1 MISAGVRRD
10 LVSKPRLARFRVL
23 ADCIVVGDK
32 GKKIVIHD
40 EGKFDSRSIPL
51 KNWSDYE

>member
-1 MISAGVRRD
+1 MISAGVQRD
-10 LVSKPRLARFRVL
+10 LVSRTRLARSRVL
-23 ADCIVVGDK
+23 TDCIVVGDK

-40 EGKFDSRSIPL
+40 EGKFDARSIPL

>member
-10 LVSKPRLARFRVL
+10 LVSRTRLARSREHT
-23 ADCIVVGDK
+23 DCIVVGDK

>member
-1 MISAGVRRD
+1 MSPPEYAD
-10 LVSKPRLARFRVL
+10 LT
-23 ADCIVVGDK
+23 VVGDK

-40 EGKFDSRSIPL
+40 EGKFDPRSIPL

>member
-1 MISAGVRRD
+1 MPASARA
-10 LVSKPRLARFRVL
+10 LT
-23 ADCIVVGDK
+23 DCIVVGDK

>member
-1 MISAGVRRD
+1 MISAGDRQD
-10 LVSKPRLARFRVL
+10 LVSRTRRVL
-23 ADCIVVGDK
+23 FCVLTDFIVVGDK

>member
-1 MISAGVRRD
+1 MISAGDRPD
-10 LVSKPRLARFRVL
+10 SVSQVTYPHA
-23 ADCIVVGDK
+23 CTNSIVVGDR

-40 EGKFDSRSIPL
+40 EGKFDPRSIPL

>member
-10 LVSKPRLARFRVL
+10 SVGQILGPFPPDS
-23 ADCIVVGDK
+23 DDIVVGDK
-32 GKKIVIHD
+32 GKKMVIHD
-40 EGKFDSRSIPL
+40 EGKFDSRTIPL